1 MSMSEIAR
9 IREQIEL
16 ECQAL
21 ANMQLFSAVASHRSI
36 RRRYDKLDRYREQLS
51 MLVGEQEATKI
62 VVDIYNE
69 QVEKND
75 AVS

>member
-21 ANMQLFSAVASHRSI
+21 ANMQLFSAVASYRSI
-36 RRRYDKLDRYREQLS
+36 RHHYDNLDRYREQLS

-69 QVEKND
+69 QVEKDN